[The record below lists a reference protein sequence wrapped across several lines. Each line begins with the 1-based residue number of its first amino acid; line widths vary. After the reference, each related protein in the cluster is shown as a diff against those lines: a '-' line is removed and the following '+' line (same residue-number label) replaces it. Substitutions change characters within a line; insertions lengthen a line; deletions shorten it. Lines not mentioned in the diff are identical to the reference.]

1 MKNAIKKFIVSAMAL
16 AVLFASN
23 TSLVEAKEA
32 NADTGVVYEQSA
44 DAVARANQD
53 KTYNFGRSTTSYHVG
68 PVIVTDSS
76 TLRLIMPNN
85 NGKSYMQGNV
95 SFTPMTGGKSIDIR
109 YANYSTQDYMVPLDT
124 VEPGAYFLY
133 ISGAVVGSS
142 GQASVRL
149 IYNEL

>member
-53 KTYNFGRSTTSYHVG
+53 KTYN
-68 PVIVTDSS
+68 
-76 TLRLIMPNN
+76 
-85 NGKSYMQGNV
+85 
-95 SFTPMTGGKSIDIR
+95 SI
-109 YANYSTQDYMVPLDT
+109 
-124 VEPGAYFLY
+124 
-133 ISGAVVGSS
+133 
-142 GQASVRL
+142 
-149 IYNEL
+149 